1 MGEVIL
7 LQCEYCGGKHLDAKC
22 QERCKDEIWESTA
35 MIELIDRQL
44 LQAKKHL
51 LNTRNRLHEC
61 CRSIKVHRVHL
72 GTKGQSRL
80 HWFHIEV
87 HHLIMDRDRVV
98 ASIKDKEAKI
108 RDNECSIAE
117 ARSRLSELKDE
128 GKKGKNKMHA
138 YFGQPKD

>member
-1 MGEVIL
+1 MGEVVL

-22 QERCKDEIWESTA
+22 QERCKDEIWEGTA
-35 MIELIDRQL
+35 MIELIGRQL
-44 LQAKKHL
+44 LQANKHL
-51 LNTRNRLHEC
+51 FDTRNRLHEC
-61 CRSIKVHRVHL
+61 CRSIKVHRLHL

-80 HWFHIEV
+80 QRFHLECNRLKV
-87 HHLIMDRDRVV
+87 EKDRAL
-98 ASIKDKEAKI
+98 ASIKDKEEKI

-138 YFGQPKD
+138 YVGQTKD